1 MFQNSQF
8 LHFKYWKLLVYKTPL
23 WNLRRITSPS
33 RASVFLTYKT
43 RVEHR
48 LRLQVPFLPWH
59 FYQSV
64 LLYTPGQKNEL
75 NAYDQSIK
83 MNHDNWVPSFINAL
97 LPSTI
102 SRKIILIMWWFLP
115 TFFSMSAWLGVT
127 RDTTCTSSVS
137 SYGFLLPVC
146 LSKQDHILELNVL
159 LVFKIHYFAPQA
171 LQCKQ
176 RKKRNAHVH
185 SRRRGGP
192 RWTSW
197 DTASGTA

>member
-1 MFQNSQF
+1 MVSFKITILGFLKEEKGNWPNQFPCAMFQNSQF

-59 FYQSV
+59 FYHSV

-115 TFFSMSAWLGVT
+115 TFFNECMTWSDKRHDVYLFSFFIWVLVARVPLKAGPYPWAK
-127 RDTTCTSSVS
+127 CPSS
-137 SYGFLLPVC
+137 L
-146 LSKQDHILELNVL
+146 
-159 LVFKIHYFAPQA
+159 
-171 LQCKQ
+171 
-176 RKKRNAHVH
+176 
-185 SRRRGGP
+185 
-192 RWTSW
+192 
-197 DTASGTA
+197 